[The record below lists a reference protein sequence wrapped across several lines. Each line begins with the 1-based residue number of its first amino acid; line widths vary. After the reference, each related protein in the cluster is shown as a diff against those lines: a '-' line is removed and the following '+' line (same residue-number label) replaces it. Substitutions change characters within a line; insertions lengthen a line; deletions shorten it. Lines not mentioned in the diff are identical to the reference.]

1 MKHKLFLFIFGA
13 FSIVKWL
20 MSIYF
25 QNCFVMRHVWIIYL
39 LYFVLITGCFPDPD
53 SHCDSK
59 TAGPDR

>member
-25 QNCFVMRHVWIIYL
+25 QNCFVMRHVL
-39 LYFVLITGCFPDPD
+39 EGESD
-53 SHCDSK
+53 
-59 TAGPDR
+59 